1 MPREDGIT
9 FLKDLMSS
17 DPIPVVIC
25 SSHSTEGSREALEA
39 LREGAVDVVA
49 KPQLRV
55 REFVKESAV
64 LLADAVRAAA
74 KARARP
80 RSTARV
86 AVQPVIRQPRL
97 EAGKPSERVIAI
109 AASTGGPQAI
119 EQVLT
124 HLPASAPGIVV
135 VQHMP
140 AGFTTAFAK
149 YLDSACE
156 LRVKEAQDGELI
168 VDGCV
173 LIAPGDHHLLVRRQH
188 GRLVAHVTAGP
199 LVSRHR
205 PSADVLFESVA
216 QVGGSAALGVIM
228 TGMGGDGAKGLAAM
242 RAAGAA
248 TLAQDQATCV
258 VFGMPKE
265 AMAKN
270 AVQEIVPLGGIADRI
285 KRWYALDNNG
295 RKGEGDELHRIA
307 V

>member
-1 MPREDGIT
+1 MTRKPLRVLVVDDSAVVREVMLAVLSTAGGMTVTCAADPIIARRRIAQERPDVIVLDLEMPREDGIT

-149 YLDSACE
+149 YLDSAC
-156 LRVKEAQDGELI
+156 
-168 VDGCV
+168 
-173 LIAPGDHHLLVRRQH
+173 
-188 GRLVAHVTAGP
+188 
-199 LVSRHR
+199 
-205 PSADVLFESVA
+205 
-216 QVGGSAALGVIM
+216 
-228 TGMGGDGAKGLAAM
+228 
-242 RAAGAA
+242 
-248 TLAQDQATCV
+248 
-258 VFGMPKE
+258 
-265 AMAKN
+265 
-270 AVQEIVPLGGIADRI
+270 
-285 KRWYALDNNG
+285 
-295 RKGEGDELHRIA
+295 
-307 V
+307 